1 MPERIVQV
9 MLTYTTWRKLCW
21 IMTFMGMF
29 VVTAG
34 YLPLYQNN
42 QTAGTLWIASL
53 ALGFPILGGLGLL
66 NAVAKWQFAHSRARL
81 IPGYRVPHLA
91 VWAAA
96 FTLLLVA
103 NPICL
108 SVTSDQISVVGAL
121 AFTLLLAGTF
131 LWGTSAAKQIFAAL
145 MLVIF
150 LSAMTET
157 GFRFWFA
164 VQGPYTAIHG
174 VLLVVGALLVVGW
187 LWHLARL
194 HEEMDDYQ
202 VVVAGTPWN
211 LSRLER
217 AVQRRAVGR
226 QAARA
231 GVIAALADRWHDRL
245 QRLPAGNQGRPGL
258 LQYGFGRLSGAW
270 YALFAGLGFVAYG
283 LFFSQLSFT
292 RRTGGPGPAHAQMD
306 FLIMFALVLP
316 TAVIGL
322 MLQRRL
328 PRLSQELLRPASRG
342 AYFDGLFLVLAK
354 QAMFFWLALQAAL
367 AVIVLSLGMLTTQEL
382 GRAATMYT
390 LLSLALQV
398 PAFGW
403 FLWVA
408 KRHSIVFTVLGAY
421 VSTFLQMSIISLW
434 WWCRESSGDA
444 VFSLLAVAI
453 ALAGWLVIRR
463 VRQSWLNMEL
473 G

>member
-1 MPERIVQV
+1 
-9 MLTYTTWRKLCW
+9 
-21 IMTFMGMF
+21 
-29 VVTAG
+29 
-34 YLPLYQNN
+34 
-42 QTAGTLWIASL
+42 
-53 ALGFPILGGLGLL
+53 
-66 NAVAKWQFAHSRARL
+66 
-81 IPGYRVPHLA
+81 
-91 VWAAA
+91 
-96 FTLLLVA
+96 
-103 NPICL
+103 
-108 SVTSDQISVVGAL
+108 
-121 AFTLLLAGTF
+121 
-131 LWGTSAAKQIFAAL
+131 
-145 MLVIF
+145 
-150 LSAMTET
+150 
-157 GFRFWFA
+157 
-164 VQGPYTAIHG
+164 
-174 VLLVVGALLVVGW
+174 
-187 LWHLARL
+187 
-194 HEEMDDYQ
+194 
-202 VVVAGTPWN
+202 
-211 LSRLER
+211 
-217 AVQRRAVGR
+217 
-226 QAARA
+226 
-231 GVIAALADRWHDRL
+231 
-245 QRLPAGNQGRPGL
+245 L

-328 PRLSQELLRPASRG
+328 PRLSQELLRPASRA
-342 AYFDGLFLVLAK
+342 AYFDRLFLVLAK
-354 QAMFFWLALQAAL
+354 RAMLFWLALQAAL